1 VGINTA
7 IYSETG
13 NFVGY
18 SFAIPVSIVQKVI
31 GDLKQYGT
39 VQRALLGVSVS
50 ELSALREADPETYNK
65 LKVTEGVYVG
75 GFSDNSTAQKAG
87 MAVGDVITAINGT
100 RVRSFGELQGLL
112 SRFNPGDKVNVQ
124 VQRGSDE
131 KTFNVALMN
140 DQGTTQITK
149 SQPPKDVL
157 GASFKE
163 LSQDV
168 KMKLGIN
175 FGVEVADL
183 KDGKLKA
190 AGIKSGFIILTA
202 NDVRVSSED
211 DLTRI
216 VQAIL
221 RQEPDNR
228 GLFLRGFYP
237 NTKKVEYIAV
247 DLSN

>member
-31 GDLKQYGT
+31 SDLKQYGT

-50 ELSALREADPETYNK
+50 ELSALRETNPDIYNN

-75 GFSDNSTAQKAG
+75 GFSPNSTAEKAG
-87 MAVGDVITAINGT
+87 MAIGDVITAINGSK
-100 RVRSFGELQGLL
+100 VRSFGELQGLL
-112 SRFNPGDKVNVQ
+112 SRFNPGDKINVQ
-124 VQRGSDE
+124 VQRGSSE
-131 KTFNVALMN
+131 KTFSVGLVN
-140 DQGTTQITK
+140 DQGTTQVTK
-149 SQPPKDVL
+149 AQPPKDVL

-163 LSQDV
+163 LSQDD
-168 KMKLGIN
+168 KMNLGIN
-175 FGVEVADL
+175 FGVEVTDL

-237 NTKKVEYIAV
+237 NVKKVEYIAI